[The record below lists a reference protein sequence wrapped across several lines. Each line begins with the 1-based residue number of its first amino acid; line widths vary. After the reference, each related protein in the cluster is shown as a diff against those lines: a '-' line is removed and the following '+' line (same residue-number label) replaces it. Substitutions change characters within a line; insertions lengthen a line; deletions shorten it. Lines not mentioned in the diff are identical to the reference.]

1 MRNYFLFPNIS
12 ELNLNLKMESPV
24 VSLVVD
30 VDDISLVVKQ
40 FHLEEDF
47 VLENKI
53 LGECETQP
61 CCMEWRKL
69 HISN

>member
-1 MRNYFLFPNIS
+1 MRNYFLFPNVS
-12 ELNLNLKMESPV
+12 ELNLNFKMESPV

-47 VLENKI
+47 VLENKFF
-53 LGECETQP
+53 GECESSP
-61 CCMEWRKL
+61 VAWNGGIC
-69 HISN
+69 IF